1 MATASTAATASQSA
15 TPDGPDS
22 VGPSPY
28 GTRSRNRTGNA
39 RPNYAEDRDTDADF
53 ELSSTRRAHASA
65 SAAPSTRAAEA
76 EKAAAQAARKPGP
89 PVPPREHI
97 PGTSSFSV
105 ADSGPG
111 SRSKKRKSPGA
122 STTVAHGNSPAAAPA
137 VSTRKSSQLAPASS
151 AASHTNVVSFENT
164 SACLVH
170 GCLVADDKTKF
181 APNGT
186 CPVCLSVNVG
196 ALMIFSS
203 PCAHKPPDFIYLV
216 CEPPGEPYYVGR
228 LMEFIHKGN
237 DPTAPVEQI
246 RCNWVYRPRDIGRK
260 ATDTRLLFASMHSE
274 SSPITSLRGKCNV
287 QHRHNIDGLEK
298 YRKKKDSFYYNQMYD
313 RYIHRYY
320 DVVPTSQVINVPEA
334 VKKVLDE
341 RWEFVIV
348 ESGRA
353 KELTSAIKTC
363 KRCAGY
369 CAKYVTPQF
378 LPLQTLLMISSHD
391 SVDCAMCK
399 NTYHMNC
406 VQPPLQKKPARGFA
420 WSCGPCSR
428 KQERKLEARNV
439 PTLASQLHEG
449 EEDEYMDEEE
459 EDPGARTQATSR
471 GSPASGE
478 GDTKARAATKA
489 QVAEARM
496 WPFRYLG
503 IHCKVEDALDYDDR
517 IYPRASSRLG
527 PRHQANVLSWHGRP
541 FEYVKPA
548 EIKRKYVKNNSHKKD
563 GKLTRE
569 TLAAIEADKVAKD
582 KRPKWIVDEP
592 PGYARRGE
600 DCPNDNPANTAKAL
614 FKLPE
619 VGEKSTRGGDSLA
632 SLDPEEREKVIDKY
646 MRRAKEMAPSLG
658 VPDHHT
664 NFLDRAIELLYS
676 NKFNPDAAL
685 KQLRLLDLRKDLKE
699 PKLSKED
706 LRKFEEG
713 VAKYGSNLG
722 DVSRHVGKTQK
733 HGDVVRFYYLWKRT
747 EKGRQIWG
755 SYEGRK
761 NKKPTKLSDQGLLD
775 DVADDFDDS
784 AFDNEKATRRKR
796 GFECKFCYARQSR
809 FWRRAPGIAPG
820 ATVPAE
826 PGSKSKDKGNHLM
839 VALCQ
844 RCANLWRK
852 YAIQWE
858 SVDEV
863 AKKIAQTG
871 GRAFKRKLDEDLFIE
886 LVNANAE
893 CMVGINIPT
902 VATAQ
907 ALGVEVNPALVIQPE
922 QENPRKKVKTA
933 PEKEAAPPPAPP
945 PEPPK
950 KKVEK
955 PPEPPLVP
963 EQPRFK
969 TLPCAVCDKTQP
981 LDEHFCC
988 RHCRLSV
995 HQNCYGIP
1003 ERRAANK
1010 QKWLCDMCQ
1019 NDSTNKYS
1027 TKYECVLCPNAYNE
1041 LELTEPLKTSHKK
1054 KTDRER
1060 EKERIEKELVLE
1072 FTANYERRQEELGR
1086 PTGPHEPLKPTANGN
1101 WMHVVCSVFTP
1112 WIQFRDAAHLDK
1124 AEGTLSVPR
1133 AKFDDVCGL
1142 CKMQMG
1148 VTVTCHWCP
1157 AAFHVTCAQK
1167 KGYPLGFDVTP
1178 VKGSRRDVISS
1189 VAFGRESG
1197 NVEAVIYCDACAKN
1211 ASPNLHPMDE
1221 ELQKAAGRAL
1231 NALQVYARNFKQAD
1245 TSLTGTSRK
1254 AAIISSARPSLQSVV
1269 TLNPRLTNGTSN
1281 AAASSASASATRRAS
1296 PAAFTVRCE
1305 ELNDDGDRVVH
1316 LESSNVVEASSK
1328 QCGRCRITT
1337 SPRWYK
1343 DSSLVNGQHRGPADV
1358 VMGGTD
1364 AADKPRYLC
1373 HRCHMKKQQEPPP
1386 PRPEPAIPIQREL
1399 SREPP
1404 HLAPQPSASPA
1415 WQPAPAPNGPPPH
1428 SDQWVPSRPALT
1440 AAPPVVAN
1448 GLSYGPPPPATGP
1461 HPLPPHPQS
1470 PYSSQPPPL
1479 YRPNAYDA
1487 PPPHSVPPPM
1497 PHPQASAP
1505 QPPPPLAYAARPP
1518 PPPVD
1523 PLGYTP
1529 RGAPPPPHH
1538 HGSPGFA
1545 TRPINGAPHSPPPPP
1560 TAYGGRPIGQ
1570 GPSGPPRAA
1579 DNPFF
1584 QPQRSP
1590 RPQQPQQQ
1598 HYGPGPLLPHE
1609 RPMTGE
1615 AMGGGRGP
1623 WDRDRELDRERER
1636 EREREARERERERGA
1651 RTTNGASASP
1661 SLRHLMN

>member
-1 MATASTAATASQSA
+1 MA
-15 TPDGPDS
+15 G
-22 VGPSPY
+22 
-28 GTRSRNRTGNA
+28 
-39 RPNYAEDRDTDADF
+39 
-53 ELSSTRRAHASA
+53 
-65 SAAPSTRAAEA
+65 
-76 EKAAAQAARKPGP
+76 
-89 PVPPREHI
+89 
-97 PGTSSFSV
+97 
-105 ADSGPG
+105 
-111 SRSKKRKSPGA
+111 
-122 STTVAHGNSPAAAPA
+122 
-137 VSTRKSSQLAPASS
+137 
-151 AASHTNVVSFENT
+151 
-164 SACLVH
+164 
-170 GCLVADDKTKF
+170 
-181 APNGT
+181 
-186 CPVCLSVNVG
+186 
-196 ALMIFSS
+196 
-203 PCAHKPPDFIYLV
+203 
-216 CEPPGEPYYVGR
+216 
-228 LMEFIHKGN
+228 
-237 DPTAPVEQI
+237 
-246 RCNWVYRPRDIGRK
+246 
-260 ATDTRLLFASMHSE
+260 
-274 SSPITSLRGKCNV
+274 
-287 QHRHNIDGLEK
+287 
-298 YRKKKDSFYYNQMYD
+298 
-313 RYIHRYY
+313 
-320 DVVPTSQVINVPEA
+320 
-334 VKKVLDE
+334 
-341 RWEFVIV
+341 
-348 ESGRA
+348 
-353 KELTSAIKTC
+353 
-363 KRCAGY
+363 
-369 CAKYVTPQF
+369 
-378 LPLQTLLMISSHD
+378 SHD

-406 VQPPLQKKPARGFA
+406 VQPALAKKPARGFA

-428 KQERKLEARNV
+428 KQERKLEARNIPV
-439 PTLASQLHEG
+439 LTSHLHEG

-459 EDPGARTQATSR
+459 EDPNAGTQATSR

-478 GDTKARAATKA
+478 GDNKARAATKA

-527 PRHQANVLSWHGRP
+527 PRHQANVLSWHGHP
-541 FEYVKPA
+541 VEYVKPA
-548 EIKRKYVKNNSHKKD
+548 EIKRKYVKSSSNKKE
-563 GKLTRE
+563 GKLTKE
-569 TLAAIEADKVAKD
+569 TLAAIEADKVAKE
-582 KRPKWIVDEP
+582 KRPKWVVDEP

-600 DCPNDNPANTAKAL
+600 DHPNDNPANTAKTV
-614 FKLPE
+614 FRLPE
-619 VGEKSTRGGDSLA
+619 VGEKSTRGRDGLGS
-632 SLDPEEREKVIDKY
+632 SDPEEQERVIAKY
-646 MRRAKEMAPSLG
+646 MRRAKEVAPSLG

-664 NFLDRAIELLYS
+664 NFLDKAIELLYS
-676 NKFNPDAAL
+676 NKFNADAAL
-685 KQLRLLDLRKDLKE
+685 KQLRLLDLRKDLRE

-706 LRKFEEG
+706 LRRFEEG

-722 DVSRHVGKTQK
+722 DVSRHVGKSQK
-733 HGDVVRFYYLWKRT
+733 HGDIVRFYYLWKQT
-747 EKGRQIWG
+747 DKGRQVWG

-761 NKKPTKLSDQGLLD
+761 NKKPTKPSDPGLLD

-784 AFDNEKATRRKR
+784 AFDNDKATKRKR
-796 GFECKFCYARQSR
+796 GFECKFCYTRQGQ

-826 PGSKSKDKGNHLM
+826 PGSKSKDKSSHLM

-863 AKKIAQTG
+863 GKKIAQTG
-871 GRAFKRKLDEDLFIE
+871 GRAFKRKLDEEFFLE

-893 CMVGINIPT
+893 CRIGISMPT

-907 ALGVEVNPALVIQPE
+907 ALGMEVSPALVIQPE

-933 PEKEAAPPPAPP
+933 PEKETATPPAPP

-955 PPEPPLVP
+955 PPEPPLIP

-969 TLPCAVCDKTQP
+969 TLPCAVCDKTSP
-981 LDEHFCC
+981 LDELFCC

-995 HQNCYGIP
+995 HRNCYGIS

-1010 QKWLCDMCQ
+1010 QKWLCDMCL
-1019 NDSTNKYS
+1019 NDSTNLYS
-1027 TKYECVLCPNAYNE
+1027 TKYECVLCPVVYNE

-1054 KTDRER
+1054 KSDRER

-1112 WIQFRDAAHLDK
+1112 WIEFRDAAHLDK

-1148 VTVTCHWCP
+1148 VTVTCHKCP
-1157 AAFHVTCAQK
+1157 ATFHVTCAQK
-1167 KGYPLGFDVTP
+1167 TAGYQLGFDVTP

-1189 VAFGRESG
+1189 VAFGKENG

-1221 ELQKAAGRAL
+1221 EMPKQAGHAL

-1254 AAIISSARPSLQSVV
+1254 AAIISSARSSLQSVV
-1269 TLNPRLTNGTSN
+1269 TLNPRLTNGASN
-1281 AAASSASASATRRAS
+1281 PTASSVPASATRRAS
-1296 PAAFTVRCE
+1296 PAAFTVRSE

-1316 LESSNVVEASSK
+1316 LESSHVAEASPK

-1343 DSSLVNGQHRGPADV
+1343 DPPLVNGQHRAAAAV

-1373 HRCHMKKQQEPPP
+1373 HRCHTKKQQEPPP
-1386 PRPEPAIPIQREL
+1386 PRLEPAMPMQREL

-1404 HLAPQPSASPA
+1404 PHLAPQPAASPA
-1415 WQPAPAPNGPPPH
+1415 WQPAPAPNAPPH
-1428 SDQWVPSRPALT
+1428 SDPWAASRPPLPAQ
-1440 AAPPVVAN
+1440 PPVVAN
-1448 GLSYGPPPPATGP
+1448 GLSYGPPPAAAS
-1461 HPLPPHPQS
+1461 HPLPPHPPS
-1470 PYSSQPPPL
+1470 PYAQPPPPL
-1479 YRPNAYDA
+1479 YRPGAYDA
-1487 PPPHSVPPPM
+1487 PPPHAVPPSM
-1497 PHPQASAP
+1497 AHPQASG
-1505 QPPPPLAYAARPP
+1505 PPPPPPHYAVRPP
-1518 PPPVD
+1518 APPVD
-1523 PLGYTP
+1523 PLGYP
-1529 RGAPPPPHH
+1529 SRGAPPPHH

-1545 TRPINGAPHSPPPPP
+1545 TRPVNGAPHSPPA
-1560 TAYGGRPIGQ
+1560 AYGGRPIGQ

-1579 DNPFF
+1579 ENPFF

-1590 RPQQPQQQ
+1590 RP
-1598 HYGPGPLLPHE
+1598 HYSQGPPMPHHE
-1609 RPMTGE
+1609 RPLTGE
-1615 AMGGGRGP
+1615 AMGGRGL
-1623 WDRDRELDRERER
+1623 WERERER
-1636 EREREARERERERGA
+1636 ERERDRDRDRELERERERERERDRERDRDRDFGQRDRGQ